1 MQATRYLVNDEE
13 IEGLDD
19 TTLAY
24 EEDDITREDEGEFL
38 RRSLVVRRL
47 LMQSNQREPPQHH
60 NIFKTQCTMNC
71 KMQCNHR

>member
-1 MQATRYLVNDEE
+1 MQATRILVNDEE

-47 LMQSNQREPPQHH
+47 LMQSNQGTSSTPQHL
-60 NIFKTQCTMNC
+60 QDALYYELQDAM
-71 KMQCNHR
+71 